1 MSTLTLCLAQ
11 LNFTVGDLSGNADK
25 MIEVIGE
32 AGNKADLIVFS
43 ELGLTGY
50 YPMDLLDLP
59 YFVDAQQDHLARIA
73 AATEGMRAAVVVG
86 FVGRNPLRTGKTLH
100 NSIVVF
106 EDGREVFKYHK
117 QLLPTYS
124 VFDED
129 RHFEPGTLDGI
140 FVFRGVNLG
149 FAICEDLWNDLGVE
163 GRVEYAVDPVKAL
176 AAAGAQVVISV
187 NASPS
192 HAGKVLERDA
202 VFRRFAD
209 WQLPLVYVNQV
220 GGNDE
225 IQYDGNSFAQNAEAR
240 AVCRLPAFGE
250 GLGYVDVVP
259 VGEGRFD
266 LIGRDS
272 IMPPPAP
279 VYGASFFKAQIIQG
293 LRDYARKCGFGK
305 VVVGSSGGID
315 SAVTLALAAEALGPQ
330 NVVAITM
337 PSRHSS
343 EGSVTDSEAL
353 CRALGIPLLYRA
365 IEPDYALACAEFE
378 RVFGVAPSRLT
389 RENMQ
394 ARIRG
399 RVLMEYSN
407 HFGHLLLTTGNKS
420 EMSVGYATLYGD
432 MSGGLN
438 LIGDLWKM
446 EVYAL
451 AEYIN
456 EAAGREIIPRTIIE
470 KAPSAELAD
479 GQRDEDSLPPYPVL
493 DALLKLILEPDLLTV
508 DERTEALALAG
519 KASPDI
525 QQKVVRMVKN
535 AEFKRRQAP
544 PIIRVHRR
552 AFGFGRRMPLAQR
565 FVPDVADIVRNSG

>member
-1 MSTLTLCLAQ
+1 
-11 LNFTVGDLSGNADK
+11 
-25 MIEVIGE
+25 
-32 AGNKADLIVFS
+32 
-43 ELGLTGY
+43 
-50 YPMDLLDLP
+50 
-59 YFVDAQQDHLARIA
+59 
-73 AATEGMRAAVVVG
+73 
-86 FVGRNPLRTGKTLH
+86 
-100 NSIVVF
+100 
-106 EDGREVFKYHK
+106 
-117 QLLPTYS
+117 
-124 VFDED
+124 
-129 RHFEPGTLDGI
+129 
-140 FVFRGVNLG
+140 
-149 FAICEDLWNDLGVE
+149 
-163 GRVEYAVDPVKAL
+163 
-176 AAAGAQVVISV
+176 
-187 NASPS
+187 
-192 HAGKVLERDA
+192 
-202 VFRRFAD
+202 
-209 WQLPLVYVNQV
+209 
-220 GGNDE
+220 
-225 IQYDGNSFAQNAEAR
+225 
-240 AVCRLPAFGE
+240 
-250 GLGYVDVVP
+250 
-259 VGEGRFD
+259 
-266 LIGRDS
+266 
-272 IMPPPAP
+272 
-279 VYGASFFKAQIIQG
+279 
-293 LRDYARKCGFGK
+293 
-305 VVVGSSGGID
+305 
-315 SAVTLALAAEALGPQ
+315 
-330 NVVAITM
+330 M

-565 FVPDVADIVRNSG
+565 FVPDAADIVRNNG

>member
-1 MSTLTLCLAQ
+1 MAQLTLCLAQ
-11 LNFTVGDLSGNADK
+11 LNFTVGDLAGNADK
-25 MIEVIGE
+25 MIEVIRR
-32 AGNKADLIVFS
+32 AGNRVDLIVFS

-59 YFVDAQQDHLARIA
+59 YFIDAQQEPLARIA
-73 AATEGMRAAVVVG
+73 AATQGVKAAAAVG
-86 FVGRNPLRTGKTLH
+86 FVDRNPGRTGKALH
-100 NSIVVF
+100 NSVVVF
-106 EDGREVFKYHK
+106 EDGREIFKYHK

-129 RHFEPGTLDGI
+129 RHFEPGTHPGI
-140 FVFRGVNLG
+140 FTFRGVNLG
-149 FAICEDLWNDLGVE
+149 LAICEDIWNDLGVE
-163 GRVEYAVDPVKAL
+163 GRVEYADDPVQAL
-176 AAAGAQVVISV
+176 ASAGAQIVVSV

-192 HAGKVLERDA
+192 HAGKVPERTA
-202 VFRRFAD
+202 AFRRFAD

-220 GGNDE
+220 GGNNE
-225 IQYDGNSFAQNAEAR
+225 IQYDGNSFANNRKGEA
-240 AVCRLPAFGE
+240 VLRLPAFGE
-250 GLGYVDVVP
+250 GLGFVDVMAT
-259 VGEGRFD
+259 GGRGFD
-266 LIGRDS
+266 ICCRDPHT
-272 IMPPPAP
+272 PPSAP
-279 VYGASFFKAQIIQG
+279 VCGPGFYHAQISQG
-293 LRDYARKCGFGK
+293 LRDYVRKCGFGK

-315 SAVTLALAAEALGPQ
+315 SAVTLALAAEALGPE

-337 PSRHSS
+337 PTRHSS
-343 EGSVTDSEAL
+343 QGSVTDSEAL
-353 CRALGIPLLYRA
+353 CRALGVPLLYRS
-365 IEPDYALACAEFE
+365 IEPDYALACSEFE
-378 RVFGVAPSRLT
+378 RAFGTPPSGLT

-451 AEYIN
+451 AEHIN
-456 EAAGREIIPRTIIE
+456 AIAGRELIPRSIIE

-493 DALLKLILEPDLLTV
+493 DALLKLILEPDLLTA
-508 DERTEALALAG
+508 DERAEALALAG
-519 KASPDI
+519 RADPDI
-525 QQKVVRMVKN
+525 RQKVVSMVKN
-535 AEFKRRQAP
+535 AEFKRWQAP

-565 FVPDVADIVRNSG
+565 FVPSATDIMRNSG

>member
-1 MSTLTLCLAQ
+1 MSTLKLALAQ
-11 LNFTVGDLSGNADK
+11 LNFTVGDLAGNADR
-25 MIEVIGE
+25 MIAQLEKY
-32 AGNKADLIVFS
+32 GNQTDLIVFS
-43 ELGLTGY
+43 ELSLTGY

-59 YFVDAQQDHLARIA
+59 YFIDAQQAQLARIA
-73 AATEGMRAAVVVG
+73 AATKHSRAAVVVG
-86 FVGRNPLRTGKTLH
+86 YVARNTERAGKPLH
-100 NSIVVF
+100 NAIAVF
-106 EDGREVFKYHK
+106 EAGEPIFSYHK

-129 RHFEPGTLDGI
+129 RHFEPGRQSGLFT
-140 FVFRGVNLG
+140 FRGVRLG
-149 FAICEDLWNDLGVE
+149 FAICEDIWNDLGAE
-163 GRVEYAVDPVKAL
+163 GRVEYGHDPVEAL
-176 AAAGAQVVISV
+176 AKAGAEVVISV

-192 HAGKVLERDA
+192 HAGKVLERSA
-202 VFRRFAD
+202 AFSRFAR

-225 IQYDGNSFAQNAEAR
+225 IQYDGNSFAKDASGT
-240 AVCRLPAFGE
+240 AVRRLPAFTE
-250 GLGYVDVVP
+250 GFGIVELIKREQRYDLISHDVVTQES
-259 VGEGRFD
+259 V
-266 LIGRDS
+266 
-272 IMPPPAP
+272 PAR
-279 VYGASFFKAQIIQG
+279 GATFYKAQIVQG
-293 LRDYARKCGFGK
+293 LRDYARKCGFSR

-315 SAVTLALAAEALGPQ
+315 SAVTLALAAEALGPD

-343 EGSVTDSEAL
+343 TGSVDDSARL
-353 CRALGIPLLYRA
+353 CAALGVPLLQRI
-365 IEPDYALACAEFE
+365 IEPDYRLSCEEFE
-378 RVFGVAPSRLT
+378 KTFGCAPSGLT

-399 RVLMEYSN
+399 RILMEYSN

-451 AEYIN
+451 AEHIN
-456 EAAGREIIPRTIIE
+456 EMAGRELIPRAIID

-479 GQRDEDSLPPYPVL
+479 DQRDEDSLPPYPVL
-493 DALLKLILEPDLLTV
+493 DAILRLILEPDLLTA
-508 DERTEALALAG
+508 EEKKQSLALAQSVD
-519 KASPDI
+519 ADT
-525 QQKVVRMVKN
+525 QQRIARLVKG
-535 AEFKRRQAP
+535 AEFKRWQAP

-552 AFGFGRRMPLAQR
+552 AFGFGRRMPLAQHFIPNAR
-565 FVPDVADIVRNSG
+565 DIIRNDL

>member
-1 MSTLTLCLAQ
+1 MTRLTLCLAQ
-11 LNFTVGDLSGNADK
+11 LNFTVGGLAGNADK
-25 MIEVIGE
+25 MIEVIQN
-32 AGNKADLIVFS
+32 AGNQADLIVFS

-59 YFVDAQQDHLARIA
+59 YFVDAQEAHLARIA
-73 AATEGMRAAVVVG
+73 AATKGMRAAAVVG
-86 FVGRNPLRTGKTLH
+86 FVDRNPLRTGKALH
-100 NSIVVF
+100 NSLAVF

-117 QLLPTYS
+117 QLLPTYA

-129 RHFEPGTLDGI
+129 RHFEPGTRDGI
-140 FVFRGVNLG
+140 YPFRGLNLA

-176 AAAGAQVVISV
+176 AAAGAHVVVSI

-192 HAGKVLERDA
+192 HVGKVLEREA

-209 WQLPLVYVNQV
+209 WKLPLVYVNQV

-225 IQYDGNSFAQNAEAR
+225 IQYDGNSFAQNAEASV
-240 AVCRLPAFGE
+240 VCRLPAFGE

-259 VGEGRFD
+259 VGDGRFD
-266 LIGRDS
+266 VLGRDS
-272 IMPPPAP
+272 TVPPPAP
-279 VYGASFFKAQIIQG
+279 TCGSGFFKAQIIQG

-353 CRALGIPLLYRA
+353 CEALGVPLLYRA

-378 RVFGVAPSRLT
+378 RAFGTPPSGLT

-399 RVLMEYSN
+399 RILMEYAN

-438 LIGDLWKM
+438 LIGDLWKT

-451 AEYIN
+451 AEHIN
-456 EAAGREIIPRTIIE
+456 AEAGRDIIPRAIIE

-493 DALLKLILEPDLLTV
+493 DALLKLILEPDLLSA
-508 DERTEALALAG
+508 DERVEALALAN
-519 KASPDI
+519 KASRDV
-525 QQKVVRMVKN
+525 QQKVIRMVKN
-535 AEFKRRQAP
+535 AEFKRWQAP

-565 FVPDVADIVRNSG
+565 FVPNVADIVRNNG

>member
-1 MSTLTLCLAQ
+1 MSTLTICLAQ
-11 LNFTVGDLSGNADK
+11 LNFTVGDLAGNADK
-25 MIEVIGE
+25 MIKVIQE

-43 ELGLTGY
+43 ELSLTGY

-59 YFVDAQQDHLARIA
+59 YFIEAQQEHLDRIA
-73 AATEGMRAAVVVG
+73 ASTQNVRAAAVVG
-86 FVGRNPLRTGKTLH
+86 FVDRNRSWTGKALH
-100 NSIVVF
+100 NALAVF
-106 EDGREVFKYHK
+106 EDGRQVFTYHK

-124 VFDED
+124 IFDED
-129 RHFEPGTLDGI
+129 RHFEPGTTTGI
-140 FVFRGVNLG
+140 FNFRGVDLG
-149 FAICEDLWNDLGVE
+149 FAICEDIWNDLGAE
-163 GRVEYAVDPVKAL
+163 GRVEYSTDPVEAL
-176 AAAGAQVVISV
+176 DNAGAQVVISI

-192 HAGKVLERDA
+192 HTSKVLERMTT
-202 VFRRFAD
+202 FRRFGD
-209 WQLPLVYVNQV
+209 WLLPLIYVNQV

-225 IQYDGNSFAQNAEAR
+225 IQYDGNSFANNAKGNT
-240 AVCRLPAFGE
+240 VSRLPAFEE
-250 GLGYVDVVP
+250 GLAYMDVVP
-259 VGEGRFD
+259 AGGRYLD
-266 LIGRDS
+266 IVGRDES
-272 IMPPPAP
+272 MPPAAP
-279 VYGASFFKAQIIQG
+279 VSGPAFYKAQIIQG
-293 LRDYARKCGFGK
+293 LRDYANKCGFSK

-315 SAVTLALAAEALGPQ
+315 SAVTLALASEALGPD

-353 CRALGIPLLYRA
+353 CETLGVTLIHRS
-365 IEPDYALACAEFE
+365 IESDYALACSEFE
-378 RVFGVAPSRLT
+378 RAFGTPPSGLT

-399 RVLMEYSN
+399 RLLMEYSN
-407 HFGHLLLTTGNKS
+407 QFGHLLLTTGNKS

-451 AEYIN
+451 AEHIN
-456 EAAGREIIPRTIIE
+456 AAADREIIPRTIIE

-493 DALLKLILEPDLLTV
+493 DALLKLILEPDLLTS
-508 DERTEALALAG
+508 DERAKALALAG
-519 KASPDI
+519 KSSPDV
-525 QQKVVRMVKN
+525 QQKVVRLVKN
-535 AEFKRRQAP
+535 AEFKRWQAP

-565 FVPDVADIVRNSG
+565 FVPNAADIVRDNR